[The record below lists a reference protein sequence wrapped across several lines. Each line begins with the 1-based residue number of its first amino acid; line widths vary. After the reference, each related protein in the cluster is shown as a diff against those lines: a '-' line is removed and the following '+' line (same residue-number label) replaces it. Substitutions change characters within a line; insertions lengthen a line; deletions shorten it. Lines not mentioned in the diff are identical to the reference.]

1 MCDHSGCHIERC
13 CFFCFASRFQ
23 NAVMLVSKRDRGRTS
38 ETNVLVIEFIYML
51 ETAIIVMAN
60 SPSIK

>member
-1 MCDHSGCHIERC
+1 MCDHSGC
-13 CFFCFASRFQ
+13 CFFCYASRFQ
-23 NAVMLVSKRDRGRTS
+23 NAVMLVSQSDRGRTS